1 MSRAP
6 PPPKR
11 NFKNRSLISANQPV
25 PIVGTGFNVARSL
38 QQSESN
44 SSLAL
49 KAPRQKHVVEEDEEE
64 MESEVASFVSDLHE
78 ILEMQPDV
86 VIGEDVEIKGDFQ
99 YDGLLHLRGR
109 FEGRLLTEGDV
120 YVGPNGVLKTNLQ
133 NINRLY
139 IDGGHVVG
147 NFSVQQVGISGD
159 SIVRGNISCRYL
171 EIANDSKCIIEGHI
185 YTHPLAPAI
194 VPFPRERQQSA
205 QSESSPAPSSSL
217 PVPQPIVISP
227 APFSSSSA
235 KVPQHEKSVANT
247 SHVHSAPV
255 SPLRETTEASIQAE
269 EADVDEIL
277 TPAELAL
284 RAKQQAKE
292 RRKEAKRQQQ
302 DEALRQAHGLSPLS
316 PSVPVA
322 DGSNEASAPQ
332 SDSTENVESND
343 IKLVSG
349 HIGSLDEPTVAAASV
364 PADPHPLDQSLDASG
379 AWSDVGDIRS
389 LASSP
394 VKLHPEN
401 TDPRTI
407 AAETTIPEGDTE
419 TDSSAGQHQSS
430 VTATASSIMSP
441 TEKQRRDQE
450 EADKISHAS
459 HHSLPPSTVS
469 SPVKINPSNS
479 TDAIEQA
486 PKDTIEATEATVE
499 EAAVASVE
507 GQDQAETEKAE
518 AVEVP
523 QQTGDATDAVAT
535 AGPADS
541 HEDIHNPTDDGPEAN
556 VVVPTT
562 DDLAPSAETE
572 NKDDGGPEA
581 QSSEIPTGGDIT
593 TAAPIGGEGGEEE
606 GWTMYRDRP

>member
-194 VPFPRERQQSA
+194 VPFPRERQQST

-227 APFSSSSA
+227 APLSSSSA
-235 KVPQHEKSVANT
+235 KIPQHEKTVANT

-332 SDSTENVESND
+332 SEGTQNVESND

-401 TDPRTI
+401 TDPRTVV
-407 AAETTIPEGDTE
+407 AETTIPEGDTE
-419 TDSSAGQHQSS
+419 TDSSTGQHQSS
-430 VTATASSIMSP
+430 ITATASSIMSP
-441 TEKQRRDQE
+441 TEKQRRNQE
-450 EADKISHAS
+450 EADKISHAN

-479 TDAIEQA
+479 TEAIAHAPNDA
-486 PKDTIEATEATVE
+486 IEATEATVE
-499 EAAVASVE
+499 DTAVASVE
-507 GQDQAETEKAE
+507 GQDQAEREKAE
-518 AVEVP
+518 AVEIP

-541 HEDIHNPTDDGPEAN
+541 HGDIHNHTDVGPEAN

-562 DDLAPSAETE
+562 DDLAPTAETE
-572 NKDDGGPEA
+572 NKDDGSPEA

-606 GWTMYRDRP
+606 G